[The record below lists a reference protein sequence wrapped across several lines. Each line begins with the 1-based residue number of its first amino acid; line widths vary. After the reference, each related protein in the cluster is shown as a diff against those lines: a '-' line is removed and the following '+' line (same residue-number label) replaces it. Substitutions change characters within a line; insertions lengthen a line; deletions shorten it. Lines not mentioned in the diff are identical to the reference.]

1 MQTYLVWNGK
11 GGVGKTTITLTL
23 AAAFSNAGLAVSVLD
38 LDSEQQS
45 SFQAGQRLKELGLA
59 NFSVASHPSKLAPC
73 QILLI
78 DTPPQASNATLRTAL
93 EFVRQNNQGRIVVAM
108 PPAILDFRATL
119 KALAS
124 TALSKD
130 THCRLLM
137 NRVRTQ
143 STYGKQ
149 TAREEFAKNLDI
161 PMLSG
166 FMKERS
172 CYQRLSTEGW
182 SALTKD
188 ALAEVDA
195 IKTELMLS

>member
-38 LDSEQQS
+38 LDTEQQS
-45 SFQAGQRLKELGLA
+45 SFQAGQRLKEQGLA
-59 NFSVASHPSKLAPC
+59 NFSVASDPSKLDPC

-78 DTPPQASNATLRTAL
+78 DTPPQASNATLRMAL
-93 EFVRQNNQGRIVVAM
+93 EFVRQNEQGRIVVAM
-108 PPAILDFRATL
+108 PPTMLDFRATV

-124 TALSKD
+124 TSLSKD

-137 NRVRTQ
+137 NRVKTQ
-143 STYGKQ
+143 SAYGKQ
-149 TAREEFAKNLDI
+149 GAREEFAKNLGI
-161 PMLSG
+161 PLLRG

-172 CYQRLSTEGW
+172 CYQKLVMAGW
-182 SALTKD
+182 PALTPD
-188 ALAEVDA
+188 AIAEIDA
-195 IKTELMLS
+195 IKTELLLS